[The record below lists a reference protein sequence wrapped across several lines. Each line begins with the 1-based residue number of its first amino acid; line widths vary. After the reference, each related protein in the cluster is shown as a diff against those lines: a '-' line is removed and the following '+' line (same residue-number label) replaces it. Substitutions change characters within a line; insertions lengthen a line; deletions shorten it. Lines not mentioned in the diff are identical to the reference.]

1 MTKTD
6 SVASV
11 TVATNAARILPRQL
25 DALKEQSRK
34 IDQIIVVDNA
44 SSDGTADMLATQYP
58 EVTVLSL
65 PENGGVGGGYAA
77 GLAHAAIAK
86 KHSWIWLLDDDSV
99 PPPDGLQKLL
109 DGLQYLTEGT
119 AQTAILAPLCVDL
132 KTSMSYPGLSW
143 QGRRLVPTPG
153 DPSQP
158 LTFVD
163 SVISSGSLIRKEAV
177 EAVGL
182 PRVDFFMDFVDYEYC
197 LRVRRSGFRIAVVR
211 DSILDHEI
219 GEQTTFNILGRKKF
233 WADHAPWREYYM
245 VRNETFTIWQHYP
258 QLITKGFVVYKF
270 SRHAAGIVL
279 FGKQKL
285 ACLGMMCRGFLDG
298 RAGRLG
304 IRFLPEKREHAKPYS
319 LDSFHPAK

>member
-1 MTKTD
+1 MTKTC
-6 SVASV
+6 SVASI
-11 TVATNAARILPRQL
+11 TVATNAAHILPRQL
-25 DALKEQSRK
+25 DALKQQSRK
-34 IDQIIVVDNA
+34 LDEIIVVDNA
-44 SSDGTADMLATQYP
+44 SSDGTRDMLSSEYP
-58 EVTVLSL
+58 EVKVLSL

-77 GLAHAAIAK
+77 GLKYAAITK
-86 KHSWIWLLDDDSV
+86 KYSWAWLLDDDSV
-99 PPPDGLQKLL
+99 PPPDSLQKLFE
-109 DGLQYLTEGT
+109 GLQYLDDGT
-119 AQTAILAPLCVDL
+119 NSTAILAPLCVDS

-143 QGRRLVPTPG
+143 RGGRLVPNPG

-163 SVISSGSLIRKEAV
+163 SVISSGSLVRREAV

-197 LRVRRSGFRIAVVR
+197 LRLRRQGFRIAVVR

-219 GEQTTFNILGRKKF
+219 GAQTTFSILGRKKF

-245 VRNETFTIWQHYP
+245 ARNETYTIWRDYS
-258 QLITKGFVVYKF
+258 QLITKAFVVYKF
-270 SRHAAGIVL
+270 AHHALGIVL

-285 ACLGMMCRGFLDG
+285 ACLRMMCRGFRDG

-304 IRFLPEKREHAKPYS
+304 IRFLPVKFEQPRPS
-319 LDSFHPAK
+319 DSFHAIK